1 MKIIIVTIFL
11 ALIGYIIEQ
20 HRHAKY
26 LVERNL
32 KQSNLKVIQDYQY
45 EMLKHKTNMLELMLN
60 ALGYDFERF
69 KQNDFVKI
77 QPTTEQL
84 QEIMAAY
91 QQEASKSRSE
101 QIKFEVDM
109 ELRGL
114 K

>member
-1 MKIIIVTIFL
+1 MIIFL

-26 LVERNL
+26 LVERNF

-45 EMLKHKTNMLELMLN
+45 ETLKHKTNMLELTLN
-60 ALGYDFERF
+60 ALGYDLERF
-69 KQNDFVKI
+69 KQNDFVI
-77 QPTTEQL
+77 TQPTTEQL